1 MIQSMPEQYA
11 NCWSVSVA
19 AAAEVSTI
27 TVWVGSPSS
36 LSALEAPGLHLVVEA
51 DPDRA
56 QRCRTAWPEKPS
68 LVVCDQVLAVQS
80 DAPVRWCVFN
90 DARLN
95 GPLDQQAWKAH
106 YPNLRQI
113 GEEQRLGCTLAD
125 LLTDVGRHLMD
136 GPYTGL
142 TLHLQQGD
150 PLAALDGL
158 GAWLEGLH
166 SVALALPVA
175 AMALWA
181 APVGAWL
188 ESRGFRACAGE
199 AARWQ
204 RDAIASR
211 RLLLQE
217 RDRAL
222 AKVQDLEA
230 RLHQLSNEREA
241 LQVHSQQQQE
251 QLTHILRELDAIQAV
266 LDQELA
272 PAA

>member
-1 MIQSMPEQYA
+1 MPEQDA
-11 NCWSVSVA
+11 TCWPVA
-19 AAAEVSTI
+19 VAETALASTI
-27 TVWVGSPSS
+27 TVWVGAPSGY
-36 LSALEAPGLHLVVEA
+36 SALVDEGLHLVVEA
-51 DPDRA
+51 DPDRGH
-56 QRCRTAWPEKPS
+56 RCRTAWPDHPS

-80 DAPVRWCVFN
+80 DAPVRWCIFN

-113 GEEQRLGCTLAD
+113 GEVQRLGTSLAE
-125 LLTDVGRHLMD
+125 LLTNVGRHLVD
-136 GPYTGL
+136 GPYTRL
-142 TLHLQQGD
+142 SLHLQQGD

-166 SVALALPVA
+166 SVELSMPAAAIALWLAPVA
-175 AMALWA
+175 A
-181 APVGAWL
+181 WL
-188 ESRGFRACAGE
+188 EPRGFCACAGE

-222 AKVQDLEA
+222 AQVQDLEA
-230 RLHQLSNEREA
+230 RLQQLSNEREA
-241 LQVHSQQQQE
+241 LQVQSQE
-251 QLTHILRELDAIQAV
+251 QHQQLEHILRELDEIQAV

-272 PAA
+272 AAA